1 MATINGRSLED
12 FFVELGKPVDVKKI
26 EKTEITYISVDEV
39 KKRVRELLLPSNY
52 DFVCSPVQFF
62 NVKNDYS
69 FSLNGRLTIKD
80 DDGQV
85 VLVREIPG
93 GCDVS
98 FMSANPDSLTSDIKT
113 TISSAES
120 YAFVNCWLAAG
131 LASCVELSYKK
142 KKNNSASTT
151 ATTTTPI
158 KRADEVFDLEFLS
171 DLSVSK
177 ETVKGVVK
185 VKGETREFR
194 IFKEGLSYFEN
205 NNKAGK
211 VLTRQEVLKCL
222 VDNFGVSKA
231 RKSLKCFGYFNDW
244 NGQKQFILTKGA

>member
-1 MATINGRSLED
+1 MATTINGRSLED
-12 FFVELGKPVDVKKI
+12 FFVELGKPVNVRQKKD
-26 EKTEITYISVDEV
+26 TDITYISVDEV
-39 KKRVRELLLPSNY
+39 KKRVQELLLPSNY
-52 DFVCSPVQFF
+52 DFVCGPVQFF

-69 FSLNGRLTIKD
+69 FSLNGRLTVKD

-85 VLVREIPG
+85 VLIREIPG
-93 GCDVS
+93 GCDVN
-98 FMSANPDSLTSDIKT
+98 FMSARPDSLSSDLKT

-142 KKNNSASTT
+142 KKNNGSTT

-158 KRADEVFDLEFLS
+158 KRTDEVFNLEFLS
-171 DLSVSK
+171 DLSVSN

-194 IFKEGLSYFEN
+194 IFKEGLSNFEN

-211 VLTRQEVLKCL
+211 KLTRQEVLKCL
-222 VDNFGVSKA
+222 VDNYGVSKA
-231 RKSLKCFGYFNDW
+231 RKTFKCFGYFNDW